1 MKVNLKREP
10 LKIFLILIV
19 SIGIIE
25 YTKIGLSLLD
35 GTYTK
40 EFIQV
45 SPFSRGAGE
54 VDSLPP
60 EILDIKTM
68 SERNNLKTFS
78 FRFLSDDES
87 MKLFIIARAVEFLYP
102 ARIDIN
108 SRFIFLIGKQQFLKG
123 CRILDQLREIT
134 LYECAN

>member
-1 MKVNLKREP
+1 MKVNLKRGP

-68 SERNNLKTFS
+68 SERNNLTTFS
-78 FRFLSDDES
+78 FRFSSDDES

-123 CRILDQLREIT
+123 CRTLDQLRDIT